1 MSRPAVADRRDPW
14 LLIEMRHLA
23 ALAAIAREG
32 TFGDAALSLG
42 YVQSA
47 VSGQLAMLERLVGTQ
62 LVERSRGHGTQTLT
76 EAGTLLLA
84 HSRDILDEFEAAREG
99 MARSADPEP
108 EGLRI
113 SISPGLADE
122 LVGPL
127 LTTVLAKSFGL
138 QLARVDT
145 VSGDRSTDALLA
157 GEIDVALIS
166 DPVEHDGIGTA
177 ELARRRPLLV
187 VNPGSGPAH
196 SGRPLALEALCEL
209 PLVAWRE
216 GWEPSRIEQELAERE
231 LHPNVVARADGSD
244 TVLSMVTAGLGAAV
258 LPRCALPAT
267 GDLATIELAEPLPE
281 RFSGIAWL
289 RSRSSEERVRRFVDL
304 ACRLRRPTV

>member
-76 EAGTLLLA
+76 EAGALLLA

-99 MARSADPEP
+99 MARSADPAP
-108 EGLRI
+108 EGLRL

-122 LVGPL
+122 LIGPL
-127 LTTVLAKSFGL
+127 LSTVLAKSFGV

-145 VSGDRSTDALLA
+145 VHGAGVTSALLTDKV
-157 GEIDVALIS
+157 DVALIS
-166 DPVEHDGIGTA
+166 DPIDHPEIGTA
-177 ELARRRPLLV
+177 ELARRRPMLV
-187 VNPGSGPAH
+187 VDPRSALVPRGQ
-196 SGRPLALEALCEL
+196 PLALEALCEL
-209 PLVAWRE
+209 PLIAWRE
-216 GWEPSRIEQELAERE
+216 GHDPSRIERELAERE
-231 LHPNVVARADGSD
+231 LQPNVVARADGSD
-244 TVLSMVTAGLGAAV
+244 TVVSLVTAGLGAAV

-267 GDLATIELAEPLPE
+267 GELATIELADPLPE
-281 RFSGIAWL
+281 RFAGIAW
-289 RSRSSEERVRRFVDL
+289 RRARSSEERVRRFVDL
-304 ACRLRRPTV
+304 ACRLRSAA